1 MILHHIQTS
10 PGNDNALQTALRYAG
25 KADSF
30 MLSGNA
36 VNAVLKRQWSMA
48 LSPFKVYLLKDDV
61 DARGLQLHTN
71 GYKLVDYD
79 EFVGLTLSHNKMIT
93 W

>member
-10 PGNDNALQTALRYAG
+10 PGNDNGLHTALRYAG

-30 MLSGNA
+30 LLSGNG

-61 DARGLQLHTN
+61 EARGLQMQTS
-71 GYKLVDYD
+71 GYPLVSYD
-79 EFVGLTLSHNKMIT
+79 EFVALTLSHNKVIS